1 MAHNKKYTFKK
12 ILTISVWVLLGSGIV
27 VLLVAAITRKNSE
40 QITGIQIN
48 ISGVQNNYFID
59 KKDVIKI
66 LAKASGKPIDKA
78 IASTL
83 DLAAMESALQKDQWI
98 KKAEI
103 FFDNNNVLQV
113 KIAEREPVVR
123 IFTTSGASFYMDS
136 SLTRLPLSDKF
147 SARLPV
153 FTNFPTD
160 VLVLTKADSIL
171 LKEIKTLSEFIGS
184 DPFWMAQI
192 DQVDITPVRT
202 FEIIPKLGNQVIRF
216 GSAENYGEKF
226 NKLLAFYK
234 QVQTRIGWNRYSV
247 IDLQFKN
254 QVIGINRDA
263 KEIKMDSLRTIAIMK
278 AIIAD
283 AQKRSSDSTS
293 IQLTQ
298 PDNEHSNINNS
309 PVIDNLPDENAVEI
323 NDNVKKNSSS
333 GSVAPVHVPEKPV
346 LKNPEPAKAKPLIKP
361 PISSEKPGSQQVKKV
376 VVKKPD
382 LKKEGKK
389 EVKKEVKKVE
399 EPVKQEPKAVM
410 PAKTDY

>member
-1 MAHNKKYTFKK
+1 MADNKKYTFKK
-12 ILTISVWVLLGSGIV
+12 ILTISVWVILASGIV
-27 VLLVAAITRKNSE
+27 VLLVAAITRKNNE

-48 ISGVQNNYFID
+48 ISGVQNNYFIG

-66 LAKASGKPIDKA
+66 LEKVNGKPIEKA

-83 DLAAMESALQKDQWI
+83 DLAAMENALQKDLWI

-160 VLVLTKADSIL
+160 VLVLMKADSIL
-171 LKEIKTLSEFIGS
+171 LKEIKTLSEFIGG

-202 FEIIPKLGNQVIRF
+202 FELIPKLGNQVIRF
-216 GSAENYGEKF
+216 GNAENYGEKF

-254 QVIGINRDA
+254 QVVGINRDA
-263 KEIKMDSLRTIAIMK
+263 KEIKMDSLKTIAIMK

-298 PDNEHSNINNS
+298 PDNENSNINNS

-333 GSVAPVHVPEKPV
+333 GSVTPVHVPEKPV

-361 PISSEKPGSQQVKKV
+361 PISNEKPGSQQVKKV

-382 LKKEGKK
+382 VKK

-399 EPVKQEPKAVM
+399 EPFKQEPKAVM